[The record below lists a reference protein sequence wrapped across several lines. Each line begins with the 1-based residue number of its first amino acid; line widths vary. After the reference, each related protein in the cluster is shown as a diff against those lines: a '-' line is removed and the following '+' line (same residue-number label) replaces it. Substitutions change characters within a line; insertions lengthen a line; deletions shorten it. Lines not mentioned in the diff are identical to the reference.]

1 MPWYLYL
8 ALKQLFPSGKWV
20 HFFTVVSTCGVML
33 GVMILIIVQSVM
45 NGFGEEI
52 RSKIVD
58 TSGHVQVERLA
69 TGDIM
74 RDSAQ
79 VIDLVR
85 THPGVLKAS
94 AYAHGIVMVQQ
105 NQRPAFPFI
114 RSVELD
120 ARDEVIEIEE
130 FLVMGEL
137 DLLDDDSI
145 FLSSGLALSLG
156 ARMGSIVE
164 VYSPLML
171 ERLKRDE
178 ILLPRELE
186 VVGIFET
193 GWHQVDEKTMVGTR
207 RLMQDLYGL
216 GDGVHGVAVRLDR
229 GYDPDRV
236 ARELNEILPSGLIA
250 LSWLDTNRDFLF
262 VLQLEKNVLFFLL
275 LFIILV
281 AAFAITSSLL
291 ITVVRKTKEIGL
303 LGALGAQPRH
313 IAACFCFQGFV
324 LGVAGTVLGVLMAL
338 GVLHFRNNIV
348 YAFARLTQSEDA
360 LRRFYHFT
368 EIPVYY
374 AATDFIVIISC
385 SIIISTLAGT
395 IPAIR
400 ASRLKPTEA
409 FRNE

>member
-1 MPWYLYL
+1 MSWYLYL
-8 ALKQLFPSGKWV
+8 AFKQLFPSGKPV

-58 TSGHVQVERLA
+58 TSGHVQVE
-69 TGDIM
+69 
-74 RDSAQ
+74 SASPGNIFHN
-79 VIDLVR
+79 VEEVMEVVR
-85 THPGVLKAS
+85 SHPGVQRAS
-94 AYAHGIVMVQQ
+94 PYAHGVVMVQQ
-105 NQRPAFPFI
+105 DQRPAFPFI

-120 ARDEVIEIEE
+120 PAAEVIPIED
-130 FLVMGEL
+130 FLVVGEL
-137 DLLDDDSI
+137 DLLDDDSV
-145 FLSSGLALSLG
+145 FLSSGLAMSLG
-156 ARMGSIVE
+156 ARRGSVVE

-178 ILLPRELE
+178 ILLPRALE
-186 VVGIFET
+186 VAGIFET
-193 GWHQVDEKTMVGTR
+193 GWHQVDENTMVGTR

-216 GDGVHGVAVRLDR
+216 GDGVHGIALRLER
-229 GYDPDRV
+229 GFDADRV
-236 ARELNEILPSGLIA
+236 ARELNALLPPRLRA

-262 VLQLEKNVLFFLL
+262 ILQLEKNVLFFLL

-313 IAACFCFQGFV
+313 IAACFCFQGFL
-324 LGVAGTVLGVLMAL
+324 LGVAGTVLGVVAAL
-338 GVLHFRNNIV
+338 VVLHFRNNIV
-348 YAFARLTQSEDA
+348 YAFARLTQSEEA
-360 LRRFYHFT
+360 LVRYYHFA
-368 EIPVYY
+368 EIPVHY
-374 AATDFIVIISC
+374 AATDFVVIIAC
-385 SIIISTLAGT
+385 SILISTMAGL

-400 ASRLKPTEA
+400 ASRMKPTEA

>member
-1 MPWYLYL
+1 MSWYLYL

-20 HFFTVVSTCGVML
+20 SFFTVVSIAGVML

-58 TSGHVQVERLA
+58 TSGHVQVEPLSP
-69 TGDIM
+69 GDIFHDVEEVLAVA
-74 RDSAQ
+74 DS
-79 VIDLVR
+79 
-85 THPGVLKAS
+85 HPGVVRAS
-94 AYAHGIVMVQQ
+94 PYAQGVVMVQQ
-105 NQRPAFPFI
+105 EQRPAFPFI

-120 ARDEVIEIEE
+120 PEKEVIPIEE

-137 DLLDDDSI
+137 ESLDDDSV
-145 FLSSGLALSLG
+145 FLSSGLAMALG
-156 ARMGSIVE
+156 ARMGSTVE
-164 VYSPLML
+164 VYSPLLL

-186 VVGIFET
+186 VAGIFET
-193 GWHQVDEKTMVGTR
+193 GWHQVDENMMVGTR

-216 GDGVHGVAVRLDR
+216 GDGVHGVALRLDR
-229 GYDPDRV
+229 GYDSDRV
-236 ARELNEILPSGLIA
+236 ARELNEVLPPGLHA

-262 VLQLEKNVLFFLL
+262 ILRLEKNVLFFLL

-313 IAACFCFQGFV
+313 IAASFCYQGLM
-324 LGVAGTVLGVLMAL
+324 LGTAGTVFGVLAAL
-338 GVLHFRNNIV
+338 LVLHFRNNII
-348 YAFARLTQSEDA
+348 YTFARLTQSEEA
-360 LRRFYHFT
+360 LVRYYHFA
-368 EIPVYY
+368 EIPVHY
-374 AATDFIVIISC
+374 AAMDFVVIIAC
-385 SIIISTLAGT
+385 SIVISTLAGF

-400 ASRLKPTEA
+400 ASRMKPTEA